1 MSLMEKL
8 LKNIES
14 AKIEAGADAE
24 QVKSQIDEART
35 IIAEREKANEVE
47 HTDNTG
53 YGKELVKDGQ
63 LRKVIDMAREYSA
76 LLPFLPGN
84 QGTGL
89 GITEVLPVTGEI
101 GLFRGN
107 SEAKNKT
114 DYRSAIGV
122 TTGLKTGNVTITQG
136 QFRQD
141 ILISYRLLNHSAINL
156 YDKYIQEIAKA
167 MAKTIDAYI
176 INADGA
182 LTGNINSLGTTFVE
196 ADRDLYYFL
205 Q

>member
-89 GITEVLPVTGEI
+89 GISEVLPVTGEI
-101 GLFRGN
+101 
-107 SEAKNKT
+107 
-114 DYRSAIGV
+114 
-122 TTGLKTGNVTITQG
+122 
-136 QFRQD
+136 
-141 ILISYRLLNHSAINL
+141 
-156 YDKYIQEIAKA
+156 
-167 MAKTIDAYI
+167 
-176 INADGA
+176 
-182 LTGNINSLGTTFVE
+182 
-196 ADRDLYYFL
+196 
-205 Q
+205 